1 MGDSSVMR
9 VVHLSTSET
18 KGGAAI
24 AAKRLVEAQ
33 RASGLDAS
41 LLVLNRQTEDS
52 FVHTLIPEP
61 SSLAKRIRKYR
72 ELWAT
77 YLRNGRKLD
86 HTLFAT
92 SYPVAGFN
100 LRKSIESLQPD
111 LIHLHWINQGF
122 LSIASLERL
131 AGLGKPLVWT
141 LHDLWPVTAVAHH
154 TPDVNGWMNA
164 EHRSLA
170 YRMGSRKADL
180 YAQAKPCFVGCSRW
194 ISDEARKSRLT
205 TGCLVRHITNAA
217 DVSFHPFPQKEARNR
232 LGIPENGSIVL
243 FGAANAQDPRKGYL
257 QLIETMRA
265 LQQVQN
271 IPLPRIMVFGKADEA
286 TLRKDLNGFEIH
298 FAGYVNRSEQMNL
311 LYAASDLFFTPS
323 LEENLPNTIIEAQL
337 SGTPSVAFAVG
348 GIPEIIDSPQAGRLV
363 PPFDC
368 RFAAQAIADLLEKN
382 DSLDRE
388 ALHQNA
394 EHRYHPDRI
403 AQAYIDLYA
412 SFI

>member
-1 MGDSSVMR
+1 
-9 VVHLSTSET
+9 
-18 KGGAAI
+18 
-24 AAKRLVEAQ
+24 
-33 RASGLDAS
+33 
-41 LLVLNRQTEDS
+41 
-52 FVHTLIPEP
+52 
-61 SSLAKRIRKYR
+61 
-72 ELWAT
+72 
-77 YLRNGRKLD
+77 
-86 HTLFAT
+86 
-92 SYPVAGFN
+92 
-100 LRKSIESLQPD
+100 
-111 LIHLHWINQGF
+111 
-122 LSIASLERL
+122 
-131 AGLGKPLVWT
+131 
-141 LHDLWPVTAVAHH
+141 
-154 TPDVNGWMNA
+154 
-164 EHRSLA
+164 
-170 YRMGSRKADL
+170 
-180 YAQAKPCFVGCSRW
+180 
-194 ISDEARKSRLT
+194 
-205 TGCLVRHITNAA
+205 
-217 DVSFHPFPQKEARNR
+217 
-232 LGIPENGSIVL
+232 
-243 FGAANAQDPRKGYL
+243 
-257 QLIETMRA
+257 MRA

-368 RFAAQAIADLLEKN
+368 RVAAQAIADLLEKN

-412 SFI
+412 SLI